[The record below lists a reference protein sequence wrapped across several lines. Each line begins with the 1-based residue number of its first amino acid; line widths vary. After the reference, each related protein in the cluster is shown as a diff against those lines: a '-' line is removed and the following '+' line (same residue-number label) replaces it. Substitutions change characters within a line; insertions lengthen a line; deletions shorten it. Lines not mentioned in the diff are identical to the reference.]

1 MELLGNLKMS
11 DVVIPVN
18 VTLLSG
24 SAPLGMTICGKLVN
38 VIGYCLFEY
47 YIHSQF

>member
-1 MELLGNLKMS
+1 MELVGNLKMS

-24 SAPLGMTICGKLVN
+24 SSPLGITICGKLVN
-38 VIGYCLFEY
+38 VMVLSF
-47 YIHSQF
+47 

>member
-24 SAPLGMTICGKLVN
+24 NAPLGMTICGKLVN
-38 VIGYCLFEY
+38 VMGYCLFEY
-47 YIHSQF
+47 YIHCQL